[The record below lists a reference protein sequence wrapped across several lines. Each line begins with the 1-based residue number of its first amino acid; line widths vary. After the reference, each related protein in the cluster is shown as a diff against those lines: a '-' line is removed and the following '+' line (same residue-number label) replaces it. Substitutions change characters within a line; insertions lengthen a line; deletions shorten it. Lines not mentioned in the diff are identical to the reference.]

1 MSECC
6 LSACPLLEDL
16 GGHRLVYVV
25 KLIGFALTGRSFLS
39 FVHGLEIRIHLQAEG
54 THYTG
59 QPCRMIWEY

>member
-6 LSACPLLEDL
+6 PLAPLLEDL
-16 GGHRLVYVV
+16 GGRRLVYVV
-25 KLIGFALTGRSFLS
+25 KLIGFALIGRSFLS